1 MKRHVA
7 PALALALFAALP
19 AGATAAPQINVAVNP
34 GTLLLDRAD
43 RETLVVT
50 NAGDVAS
57 TIDVGVGNY
66 SIAEDGSV
74 QVDPRLEPSR
84 SAKRWLTV
92 SPSVLNLGP
101 RQSAVVTVT
110 SKAPHIAAPGDHHA
124 LVLLTGRASGQTA
137 GAVQVRARVGV
148 GTLVRVPGELRRHL
162 QVHRLSVHRAGSAKV
177 VRLGVTNKGN
187 VNERLARGQARVV
200 LRRNGRVIARLTTRT
215 RSLLPGTSGVI
226 SFPYTGRL
234 TGRIKVTA
242 TLRPTATVPG
252 IAATASPI
260 VRRASLTF

>member
-7 PALALALFAALP
+7 PALALALLAALP
-19 AGATAAPQINVAVNP
+19 GAATAGPQINVAVNP
-34 GTLLLDRAD
+34 GTLLLDGAD

-66 SIAEDGSV
+66 AISPDGSV

-101 RQSAVVTVT
+101 RQSAAVTVT
-110 SKAPHIAAPGDHHA
+110 SRAPHIAAPGDHHA
-124 LVLLTGRASGQTA
+124 LVLLTGRASTRTG
-137 GAVQVRARVGV
+137 GVQVRARVGV
-148 GTLVRVPGELRRHL
+148 GTLVRVPGRLRRHL
-162 QVHRLSVHRAGSAKV
+162 QVHRLSVHRAGRAKV
-177 VRLGVTNKGN
+177 LRLGVTNKGN
-187 VNERLARGQARVV
+187 VNERLARGQATVV
-200 LRRNGRVIARLTTRT
+200 LRRKGRVIARLTTRT

-226 SFPYTGRL
+226 SFPYTGRP
-234 TGRIKVTA
+234 TGRVRVTA
-242 TLRPTATVPG
+242 VLRPTVAVPG
-252 IAATASPI
+252 IAGAAAPI
-260 VRRASLTF
+260 VRRASLRL